1 MPRAF
6 DSGFSAG
13 FGGPH
18 NNGTLLLKVGSTDH
32 YQDGDIVCAFNRR
45 RTRHV
50 HAQTICQPRLAPRQ
64 SNGLIATDHISR
76 AYLHAVS
83 EFKFERVGPQTVV
96 RTNLWTGDV
105 DVISNTPNQKGESMD
120 VETFVRRRQ
129 QVVGFGLFGAEGA
142 EMWYG
147 GRQRS
152 DNATLSSIWMAIEEH
167 TPERETDYGL
177 WPFGTYELQHFLAIH
192 VDDFD
197 DIEADNL
204 TAPEIEEPDDP
215 ENPEQ
220 RPVVIRKRKHHLPW
234 RELRGMSSGRIAQVE
249 DRNVPVDVRPERK
262 HVRVVHVRA
271 KN

>member
-13 FGGPH
+13 FGGPF
-18 NNGTLLLKVGSTDH
+18 NNGTLVLKVGSSEH

-50 HAQTICQPRLAPRQ
+50 HAQAICQPRLAPRQ
-64 SNGLIATDHISR
+64 SNGLIALDHISR
-76 AYLHAVS
+76 TYLAAVS
-83 EFKFERVGPQTVV
+83 EFKFERVSATTVV
-96 RTNLWTGDV
+96 RTNLWTGEV
-105 DVISNTPNQKGESMD
+105 DIIGPTPNEKGLSIN
-120 VETFVRRRQ
+120 VEAFIRKRQ
-129 QVVGFGLFGAEGA
+129 SVIGFGLYGDTGAEV
-142 EMWYG
+142 WYG

-152 DNATLSSIWMAIEEH
+152 DNTTLSSIWMAIEEH
-167 TPERETDYGL
+167 TPERETNYGL
-177 WPFGTYELQHFLAIH
+177 WPLGTHELKHFLAIH

-197 DIEADNL
+197 DVEADAL
-204 TAPEIEEPDDP
+204 VAPEVEEPDDP

-220 RPVVIRKRKHHLPW
+220 RPVVIRKRKRHLPW

-249 DRNVPVDVRPERK
+249 DYNVPVDVRPERK
-262 HVRVVHVRA
+262 HVRVVHVRT